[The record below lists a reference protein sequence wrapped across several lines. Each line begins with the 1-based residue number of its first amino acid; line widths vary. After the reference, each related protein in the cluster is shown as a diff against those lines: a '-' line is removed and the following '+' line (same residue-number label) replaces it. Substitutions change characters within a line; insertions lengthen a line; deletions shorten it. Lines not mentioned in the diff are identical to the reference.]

1 MQRNDYLKMCQKVSV
16 LPDDIMHTK
25 MAVSNDLLVEYENS
39 QYYPEY
45 LEIKFD
51 NGQVQNIAV
60 LHELR
65 ANCRMCV
72 PLEDV
77 KLTKQDL
84 CGKII

>member
-1 MQRNDYLKMCQKVSV
+1 MQRNDYLKLCQKIST
-16 LPDDIMHTK
+16 LPDGIMHTK
-25 MAVSNDLLVEYENS
+25 RAVPTDLLVEYEKH

-60 LHELR
+60 LHELQ

-77 KLTKQDL
+77 KLTK
-84 CGKII
+84 

>member
-1 MQRNDYLKMCQKVSV
+1 
-16 LPDDIMHTK
+16 MHTK
-25 MAVSNDLLVEYENS
+25 KAVPTELLVQYENR

-51 NGQVQNIAV
+51 NGRVRNIAV
-60 LHELR
+60 IHELQ
-65 ANCRMCV
+65 ANFRMCV

>member
-1 MQRNDYLKMCQKVSV
+1 MQRNDYLKLCQKIST
-16 LPDDIMHTK
+16 LPDGITHTK
-25 MAVSNDLLVEYENS
+25 RAVPTDLLVEYEKH

-51 NGQVQNIAV
+51 NGQVRNIAV
-60 LHELR
+60 LHELQ

-77 KLTKQDL
+77 KLTK
-84 CGKII
+84 

>member
-1 MQRNDYLKMCQKVSV
+1 MERNDYLKLCQKVSV
-16 LPDDIMHTK
+16 LPDGIMHTK
-25 MAVSNDLLVEYENS
+25 RNIPTKLLVEYEKH

-51 NGQVQNIAV
+51 NGQVRNIAV
-60 LHELR
+60 LHELK

-77 KLTKQDL
+77 KLTKQD
-84 CGKII
+84 

>member
-1 MQRNDYLKMCQKVSV
+1 MERNDYLKLCQKISV
-16 LPDDIMHTK
+16 LPDGIMHAKKNVPT
-25 MAVSNDLLVEYENS
+25 DLLVEYENH

-51 NGQVQNIAV
+51 NGQVKNIAV
-60 LHELR
+60 LHELQ

-77 KLTKQDL
+77 KLTKQD
-84 CGKII
+84 